1 MECDKMKLKKNVILV
16 LIVILICGVAI
27 LVVNKLLNNEVLAA
41 TCSACRR
48 NDKQC
53 CGKSCN
59 LYSKPVIQLIQSVQD
74 VEKKVVRL

>member
-1 MECDKMKLKKNVILV
+1 MKLKKNVILV

-53 CGKSCN
+53 
-59 LYSKPVIQLIQSVQD
+59 
-74 VEKKVVRL
+74 